1 LEHFGNYIL
10 LERISS
16 GGMADIYK
24 AARLGSSGFFKLLAI
39 KRIKPH
45 IAQDAGFQEMFI
57 KEAHVQ
63 STFSHPNVVNIFDF
77 GKEND
82 DFFIAMEYLNGVPL
96 RTLLQ
101 MLRFRHE
108 RLRTELILH
117 IFDSLLKGLDY
128 IHNLVA
134 PDGTSMT
141 IIHRDLDP
149 NNIFLTFSGE
159 IKLIDFGIADA
170 DFDVE
175 NPKGKAIKG
184 KFSYFAPEI
193 LNDQPADQ
201 RSDLFSAS
209 LLLYE
214 LLTLHKLFAAESR
227 EEVLNTIM
235 SLDIPA
241 KINELSVDDHLKKI
255 LHHALERDPS
265 RRYSTAAEFRDD
277 LRIYQQEH
285 QVRVAPKTFPA
296 LMDHLFQKEQQE
308 ELEKNQFYFSILK
321 DRDLTDDDHT
331 CIISPTDL
339 DREIEDAI
347 APVEDIAKP
356 EKPVVQP
363 SPDPAIGQTTPARPL
378 SSKTR
383 QFLTDLE
390 NKMPPVLRKG
400 RLLFILP
407 AILLIL
413 IALLISSI
421 PEEKQPAAEPVN
433 NVLLQEKEQL
443 AEPVQYS
450 EPEQPVEPEPA
461 DTIAPATQPPPALLP
476 DNDPGIKPE
485 PVPVLSTY
493 QEETVPDNDN
503 STVAATDNDSTEIPL
518 DTAAV
523 RDNDELTAADNDQNS
538 SVEGT
543 DQNLPQSRIEVRGNP
558 PEQIVYLDQVELGE
572 LPISIVAGSGF
583 HSIECRKDGY
593 ITHSVR
599 VRAIHGQSVTIDC
612 ELRKKTAAEESEQ

>member
-1 LEHFGNYIL
+1 
-10 LERISS
+10 
-16 GGMADIYK
+16 MADIYK

-45 IAQDAGFQEMFI
+45 IAQDGGFQEMFI

-96 RTLLQ
+96 RTLLK

-159 IKLIDFGIADA
+159 IKIIDFGIADA
-170 DFDVE
+170 EDLDIDNLE
-175 NPKGKAIKG
+175 GQAIKG

-193 LNDQPADQ
+193 LDGQPADQ

-214 LLTLHKLFAAESR
+214 LLTLHKLFAAETR
-227 EEVLNTIM
+227 VEVLDKILNM
-235 SLDIPA
+235 DIPA
-241 KINELSVDDHLKKI
+241 KINALAVDDHLKKI
-255 LHHALERDPS
+255 LGHALERDPAQ
-265 RRYSTAAEFRDD
+265 RYGTAAEFRDE

-308 ELEKNQFYFSILK
+308 ELKKNQFYFSILK
-321 DRDLTDDDHT
+321 DRDVTDDDHT
-331 CIISPTDL
+331 CLISSTDL
-339 DREIEDAI
+339 DREIEEAI
-347 APVEDIAKP
+347 APAEEGEVIP
-356 EKPVVQP
+356 ETSIPSSPEQP
-363 SPDPAIGQTTPARPL
+363 QQADDPPPKGVPLTSRARQL
-378 SSKTR
+378 FS
-383 QFLTDLE
+383 DLE
-390 NKMPPVLRKG
+390 NGLPPVLGKG
-400 RLLFILP
+400 RMLFIVP
-407 AILLIL
+407 AVLLVLIVLLITGRPDKEP
-413 IALLISSI
+413 I
-421 PEEKQPAAEPVN
+421 PEPVSPPQQITVPAEPEPVN
-433 NVLLQEKEQL
+433 SGTVEPLQPALLL
-443 AEPVQYS
+443 ADN
-450 EPEQPVEPEPA
+450 EPEAEPEPV
-461 DTIAPATQPPPALLP
+461 LP
-476 DNDPGIKPE
+476 VHEIF
-485 PVPVLSTY
+485 T
-493 QEETVPDNDN
+493 PDNDN
-503 STVAATDNDSTEIPL
+503 LPAATVDNDSTAQQPEAGL
-518 DTAAV
+518 
-523 RDNDELTAADNDQNS
+523 DNDETEAADNDQNS
-538 SVEGT
+538 PANGT
-543 DQNLPQSRIEVRGNP
+543 EQDLPQSRIEVRGNP
-558 PEQIVYLDQVELGE
+558 PGQLVYLDQVELGE

-593 ITHSVR
+593 TTHTVR

-612 ELRKKTAAEESEQ
+612 ELRKKTATDESEQ

>member
-1 LEHFGNYIL
+1 
-10 LERISS
+10 
-16 GGMADIYK
+16 MADIYK

-45 IAQDAGFQEMFI
+45 IAQDADFQEMFI

-108 RLRTELILH
+108 QLRPELILH

-159 IKLIDFGIADA
+159 IKIIDFGIADA
-170 DFDVE
+170 DIDVE
-175 NPKGKAIKG
+175 NIEGQAIKG

-193 LNDQPADQ
+193 LNGQSANQ
-201 RSDLFSAS
+201 RTDLFSAS

-214 LLTLHKLFAAESR
+214 LLTLHKLFAAETR
-227 EEVLNTIM
+227 EEVLNKIL

-255 LHHALERDPS
+255 LQHALERDPS
-265 RRYSTAAEFRDD
+265 QRYGTAAEFRDD

-296 LMDHLFQKEQQE
+296 LMDHLFQEEQQE
-308 ELEKNQFYFSILK
+308 ELKKNQFYFSILK
-321 DRDLTDDDHT
+321 DRDVTDDDHT
-331 CIISPTDL
+331 CIISPAEL

-347 APVEDIAKP
+347 APMEKEEEEKKKDTATP
-356 EKPVVQP
+356 EQQHPEQPKPVAIPLTTKAHQLLAAVEKTVP
-363 SPDPAIGQTTPARPL
+363 PA
-378 SSKTR
+378 
-383 QFLTDLE
+383 
-390 NKMPPVLRKG
+390 LRKG
-400 RLLFILP
+400 RLLFIVP
-407 AILLIL
+407 AVVLVVIV
-413 IALLISSI
+413 LLISAG
-421 PEEKQPAAEPVN
+421 PD
-433 NVLLQEKEQL
+433 KESTV
-443 AEPVQYS
+443 A
-450 EPEQPVEPEPA
+450 EPEPA
-461 DTIAPATQPPPALLP
+461 ATQQEETAVPVSTNISTPVVPQPVPAQLPENGSTTEPNPASALPTDRAEATP
-476 DNDPGIKPE
+476 DNDSAE
-485 PVPVLSTY
+485 LQS
-493 QEETVPDNDN
+493 NL
-503 STVAATDNDSTEIPL
+503 DSNIQ
-518 DTAAV
+518 
-523 RDNDELTAADNDQNS
+523 DNDEQATVDNDEQIAADNDQAS
-538 SVEGT
+538 TATGT
-543 DQNLPQSRIEVRGNP
+543 DQNLPQSRIEIRGNP
-558 PEQIVYLDQVELGE
+558 SGQMVYLDQVELGE

-583 HSIECRKDGY
+583 HSIECRKEGY
-593 ITHSVR
+593 ITHNVR

-612 ELRKKTAAEESEQ
+612 ELRKKTAAEGAEQ